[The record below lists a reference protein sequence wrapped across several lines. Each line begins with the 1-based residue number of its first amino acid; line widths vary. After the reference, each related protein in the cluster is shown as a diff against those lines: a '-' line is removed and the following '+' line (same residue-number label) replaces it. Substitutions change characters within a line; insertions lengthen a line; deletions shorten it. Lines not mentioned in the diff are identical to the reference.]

1 MKNLEKDPKESN
13 HDYAYRVIRDNI
25 VTLDIK
31 PGSMISEQDL
41 ATELHLSRTPVHE
54 AIHEISKTKIIEI
67 FPQKGIL
74 VSLIDMDLVD
84 ESVFVRSTIESAV
97 TEEACLKATEKDIE
111 QLEENIGL
119 QSFYLSKN
127 NLEKVTALDNAF
139 HKMMYKITNK
149 MQAYYMVKTI
159 NIHYDR
165 FRELRIHTSDPAKVV
180 EEHIKIF
187 EAIQNHNSTQ
197 AKELILSHLNRTY
210 KDEADIRNKYPDYF
224 SNKN

>member
-1 MKNLEKDPKESN
+1 MKNLEKSPRESN

-25 VTLDIK
+25 VSLDIK

-67 FPQKGIL
+67 LPQKGIL
-74 VSLIDMDLVD
+74 VSRIDMGLVD

-97 TEEACLKATEKDIE
+97 TEEACLKAEESEIT
-111 QLEENIGL
+111 QLEENVGL
-119 QSFYLSKN
+119 QTFYLSKG
-127 NLEKVTALDNAF
+127 NLEKVTELDNAF
-139 HKMMYKITNK
+139 HKMMYRITNK
-149 MQAYYMVKTI
+149 MQAYYMVRTI

-180 EEHIKIF
+180 DEHIKIF
-187 EAIQNHNSTQ
+187 EAIKNHNSNQ
-197 AKELILSHLNRTY
+197 AKELIMSHLNRTFT
-210 KDEADIRNKYPDYF
+210 DEADIRKKYPDYF
-224 SNKN
+224 A